1 MLKKSKEVYDF
12 LNRMEIRFKFIEHK
26 EVYNIDEMM
35 ELNLPDTD
43 VIAKNLFVRDD
54 KKRDY
59 YLLVIRNEKK
69 VNLKKLKEKICSRP
83 LSFASENDLNSIL
96 GLSKGSVTPLG
107 IINDDERK
115 VKVIL
120 DNTFNE
126 SLIGIHP
133 NENTAT
139 IWLNVVD
146 LVRIIKQHGNSV
158 EFIEI

>member
-12 LNRMEIRFKFIEHK
+12 LNRMEIRFKLIEHK
-26 EVYNIDEMM
+26 AVYNIDEMM

-59 YLLVIRNEKK
+59 YLLVIRKEKK
-69 VNLKKLKEKICSRP
+69 VNLKTLKEKICSRP
-83 LSFASENDLNSIL
+83 LSFASENDLNYIL

-120 DNTFNE
+120 DTTFNE

-139 IWLNVVD
+139 IWLNVID

>member
-12 LNRMEIRFKFIEHK
+12 LNRMEIRFKLIEHK

-54 KKRDY
+54 KKRNY

-83 LSFASENDLNSIL
+83 LSFASENDLSSIL